1 MEKQVSC
8 KWLAVKIFGTAFLA
22 LVLLFAGSSL
32 FQPPEKISPEAY
44 RAAYAALGRYRAQ
57 HPGEQPLTIAIVDFS
72 KPSYVERMAVV
83 DLTNGSET
91 FYRVAHG
98 KKSGQLYS
106 RIFSNIPQSN
116 MSSLGLYKV
125 LDAYYGDHGKAMR
138 LEGLEPALNDSVFVR
153 DIVLHSASYVSQG
166 YILLNLMT
174 FNGPMIG
181 RSNGCFVVSPS
192 EIEEIV
198 AKFSRGAFIYAWADT
213 SGTKG
218 YR

>member
-8 KWLAVKIFGTAFLA
+8 KWLTIKIFGSAILA
-22 LVLLFAGSSL
+22 LAMLFSGATLL
-32 FQPPEKISPEAY
+32 QPPEKISPEAY
-44 RAAYAALGRYRAQ
+44 RAAFAALGRYRAQ
-57 HPGEQPLTIAIVDFS
+57 HPGEQPLTIVIVDFS

-83 DLTNGSET
+83 DLKNGRKT

-106 RIFSNIPQSN
+106 RTFSNIPQSN

-125 LDAYYGDHGKAMR
+125 LDTYYGDHGKAMR
-138 LEGLEPALNDSVFVR
+138 LEGLDPAVNDSVFVR
-153 DIVLHSASYVSQG
+153 DIVLHSAGYVSQG

-174 FNGPMIG
+174 FKGPMIG

-192 EIEEIV
+192 EIDEVV
-198 AKFSRGAFIYAWADT
+198 AKFSRGAFIYAWADS
-213 SGTKG
+213 SGTKE